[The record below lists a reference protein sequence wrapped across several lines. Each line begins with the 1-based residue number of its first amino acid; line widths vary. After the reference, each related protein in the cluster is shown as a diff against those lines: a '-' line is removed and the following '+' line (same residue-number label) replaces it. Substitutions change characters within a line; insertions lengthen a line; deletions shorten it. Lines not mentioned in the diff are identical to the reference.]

1 MNHTIPGIYNYCD
14 RWCEKCPLSHRCLLF
29 LQQLEAGSGVND
41 LEAAENHFLD
51 ELDSLL
57 ENQNEEIEEYNSD
70 YEELAPDDEIFHPK
84 ANDDEDV
91 GSQVRKSQLLQLCG
105 LYRELMKPFLD
116 ILIPERIHTFILKT
130 ENSENKFQLIQEHLD
145 TLRYYLFFFEAKFY
159 RALSGKISGDE
170 VRFEPNYPT
179 DSEAS
184 AKIGMICV
192 DKCRRAVIDIWDLF
206 YSREQDQ
213 AIFHA
218 LSLLDQIKK
227 ESLKEF
233 PQAPFVKRPGFDR

>member
-1 MNHTIPGIYNYCD
+1 
-14 RWCEKCPLSHRCLLF
+14 
-29 LQQLEAGSGVND
+29 LEAGAGLQD
-41 LEAAENHFLD
+41 MEPTENNFLD

-57 ENQNEEIEEYNSD
+57 ENQNEEIEEYNND
-70 YEELAPDDEIFHPK
+70 YEELSSDDEIFHPK

-116 ILIPERIHTFILKT
+116 ILIPERIHTFILKSQDNR
-130 ENSENKFQLIQEHLD
+130 EQIRLIQEHLD

-159 RALSGKISGDE
+159 RALSGKLSGDE

-184 AKIGMICV
+184 AKIAMICV
-192 DKCRRAVIDIWDLF
+192 DKCRKAIIDLWDLF

-213 AIFHA
+213 VLFHS
-218 LSLLDQIKK
+218 LSVLDQIKK